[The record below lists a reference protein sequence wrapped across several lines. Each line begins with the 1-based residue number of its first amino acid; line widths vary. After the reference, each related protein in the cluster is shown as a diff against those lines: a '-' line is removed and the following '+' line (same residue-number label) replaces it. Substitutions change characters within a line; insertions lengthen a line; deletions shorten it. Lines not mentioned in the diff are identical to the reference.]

1 MYIKKVRK
9 RGGGGVPLVA
19 QRVTRILPSIREDA
33 DSISDLAEW
42 VKDPA
47 LPRAVV

>member
-9 RGGGGVPLVA
+9 RRGRRSLSGSAGYK
-19 QRVTRILPSIREDA
+19 LPSIREDA